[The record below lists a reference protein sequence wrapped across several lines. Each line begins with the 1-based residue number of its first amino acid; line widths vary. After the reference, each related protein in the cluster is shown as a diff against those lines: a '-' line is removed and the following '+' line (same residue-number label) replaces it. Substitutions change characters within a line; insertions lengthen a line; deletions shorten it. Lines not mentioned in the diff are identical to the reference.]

1 MALAINIWIFLLGRF
16 ACPLYL
22 SSDWKSVM
30 DLAIGTS
37 LDRIIIIAYF
47 ALVMGFGAYFGRYSK
62 TTSDYF
68 FGGRRFAWWLISI
81 SIVATG
87 VGSHSFLK
95 YSTKAYQYGL
105 SSTMTY
111 MNDWFFVPL
120 FMFGWLPIIYYM
132 KIKSIPE
139 YFERRFNSNA
149 RYLATI
155 LTLIF
160 MIGYI
165 AIQFLTLATALY
177 RIFGIP
183 LMATVVLI
191 AIATT
196 IYMHY
201 GGQTSVIFTDL
212 FQGFILIFA
221 GLLLFYLGIQFLGDN
236 TPYSGLRAFWMNLSP
251 IEKLPLAHF
260 NHPPDFNFV
269 GIFWQDGI
277 AGSVGF
283 LFLNQGLIM
292 RFMAARSVN
301 DGRKAVA
308 FNALC
313 ILPISA
319 IVVSNAGWIGRAIT
333 NAVPGTLPVDMVA
346 NDVFVSV
353 TNIIS
358 SPGVFGFIIAALCA
372 ALMST
377 SDTLVNASSA
387 IIVNDIY
394 KPLSKKKP
402 SDKEQLNFA
411 RWTSIGVKVIAV
423 IMVPFFNS
431 FDSIYE
437 ANGWFHSTFTPPLA
451 VGVFL
456 GIFWKRFTT
465 PAIIA
470 TFVGGSFLMILG
482 QFFPEMIS
490 PFAHGIELRPDRGYS
505 YIGALY
511 NIVVCAGVGVIVTLF
526 TKPDSEEKLKGLTVF
541 DASKLKSIYKGS
553 NPNEVP
559 GKAVT
564 VDWKLSKKDEGTIQF
579 SKNDMNAMKANP
591 GDLVYIQDSR
601 WWLGGLKSAHSVYGK
616 PHDEDGVVYI
626 SLSQLDHGQFLEG
639 LSLKAEKEM

>member
-1 MALAINIWIFLLGRF
+1 
-16 ACPLYL
+16 
-22 SSDWKSVM
+22 M
-30 DLAIGTS
+30 DIAIGTS

-47 ALVMGFGAYFGRYSK
+47 ALVMGFGAYFGKYSK

-68 FGGRRFAWWLISI
+68 FGGRRFSWWLISI

-95 YSTKAYQYGL
+95 YSTKAYQYGF

-132 KIKSIPE
+132 RIKSIPE
-139 YFERRFNSNA
+139 YFERRFNSKA

-165 AIQFLTLATALY
+165 AIQFLTLSTVLY
-177 RIFGIP
+177 KIFGIP
-183 LMATVVLI
+183 LMVTVVLI

-196 IYMHY
+196 IYMHF

-212 FQGFILIFA
+212 LQGFILIFA
-221 GLLLFYLGIQFLGDN
+221 GMLLFYLGIQFLGDN
-236 TPYSGLRAFWMNLSP
+236 TPHSGLHAFWTNLSP
-251 IEKLPLAHF
+251 VEKLPLAHF

-292 RFMAARSVN
+292 RFMAVRSVN
-301 DGRKAVA
+301 EGRKAVA

-319 IVVSNAGWIGRAIT
+319 LVVSNAGWIGRAIN
-333 NAVPGTLPVDMVA
+333 NAIPGILPVDMA
-346 NDVFVSV
+346 SNDVFVAV

-394 KPLSKKKP
+394 KPLSKKKN
-402 SDKEQLNFA
+402 SDGEQLKVA
-411 RWTSIGVKVIAV
+411 RWTSLGVKVIAV
-423 IMVPFFNS
+423 IMVPFFNT

-437 ANGWFHSTFTPPLA
+437 ANGWFHATFTPPLA

-470 TFVGGSFLMILG
+470 TFIGGAFLMILG
-482 QFFPEMIS
+482 QIFPEMIS
-490 PFAHGIELRPDRGYS
+490 PFAHGIELRPNKGYS

-511 NIVVCAGVGVIVTLF
+511 NIIVCAGVGIIVTLF
-526 TKPDSEEKLKGLTVF
+526 TKPDSDKKLKGLTIF
-541 DASKLKSIYKGS
+541 DVSKLKEIYKGS
-553 NPNEVP
+553 RPNEEL
-559 GKAVT
+559 GKPVN
-564 VDWKLSKKDEGTIQF
+564 VNWELMENDNDIIQF
-579 SKNDMNAMKANP
+579 SKNDMETMKANP
-591 GDLVYIQDSR
+591 GDLVYIQDAR
-601 WWLGGLKSAHSVYGK
+601 WWLGGLRSVHTVYGG
-616 PHDEDGVVYI
+616 PHNKDGVVYI
-626 SLSQLDHGQFLEG
+626 NSSHLDHGQFLGG
-639 LSLKAEKEM
+639 LQLKAEKEM

>member
-1 MALAINIWIFLLGRF
+1 
-16 ACPLYL
+16 
-22 SSDWKSVM
+22 M
-30 DLAIGTS
+30 DIAIGTQ

-47 ALVMGFGAYFGRYSK
+47 ALVMGFGAYFGKYSK

-68 FGGRRFAWWLISI
+68 FGGRRFSWWLIAI

-87 VGSHSFLK
+87 VGSHSFVK

-111 MNDWFFVPL
+111 MNDWFFMPL
-120 FMFGWLPIIYYM
+120 FMFGWLPIIYYT

-139 YFERRFNSNA
+139 YFERRFSRKA
-149 RYLATI
+149 RYIAT
-155 LTLIF
+155 LMTLLY

-177 RIFGIP
+177 KIYGIP
-183 LMATVVLI
+183 LMLTVILI

-196 IYMHY
+196 LYMHF

-221 GLLLFYLGIQFLGDN
+221 GLLLFYLGIQYLGDN
-236 TPYSGLRAFWMNLSP
+236 TALSGLNAFWTNLSP
-251 IEKLPLAHF
+251 TEKLPLAHF

-292 RFMAARSVN
+292 RFMAAKSVN
-301 DGRKAVA
+301 EGRKAAA
-308 FNALC
+308 FNVLI

-319 IVVSNAGWIGRAIT
+319 IVVSNAGWVGRAIT
-333 NAVPGTLPVDMVA
+333 NAVPNAFPVDLAA
-346 NDVFVSV
+346 NDVFVAV
-353 TNIIS
+353 TNIVS

-377 SDTLVNASSA
+377 ADTLVNASSA
-387 IIVNDIY
+387 IIVNDVY
-394 KPLSKKKP
+394 RPLAKKIKNE
-402 SDKEQLNFA
+402 KEQLELA

-423 IMVPFFNS
+423 ALVPFFNS

-437 ANGWFHSTFTPPLA
+437 AHGWFHSTFTPPLV

-465 PAIIA
+465 SAVIA
-470 TFVGGSFLMILG
+470 TFLGGAFLMLLG
-482 QFFPEMIS
+482 QNFPELIS
-490 PFAHGIELRPDRGYS
+490 PFSHGIELRPGRGYS

-511 NIVVCAGVGVIVTLF
+511 NIFVCAGVGIIVTFF
-526 TKPDSEEKLKGLTVF
+526 TKSKSEKELSGLTIF
-541 DASKLKSIYKGS
+541 DVHNLKSIFKGS
-553 NPNEVP
+553 PVNEEK
-559 GKAVT
+559 GESINLN
-564 VDWKLSKKDEGTIQF
+564 WKIKENDSDLVFF
-579 SKNDMNAMKANP
+579 SKNDMKKMKANP
-591 GDLVYIQDSR
+591 GDLVFIEDSR
-601 WWLGGLKSAHSVYGK
+601 WWLGGLKSVHSIYGN
-616 PHDEDGVVYI
+616 PHNEDGLVYI
-626 SLSQLDHGQFLEG
+626 NNNHLNHAQFVEG
-639 LSLKAEKEM
+639 LKLKAEKEM

>member
-1 MALAINIWIFLLGRF
+1 
-16 ACPLYL
+16 
-22 SSDWKSVM
+22 M
-30 DLAIGTS
+30 DIAIGTQ

-47 ALVMGFGAYFGRYSK
+47 ALVMGFGAYFGKYSK

-68 FGGRRFAWWLISI
+68 FGGRRFSWWLIAI

-87 VGSHSFLK
+87 VGSHSFVK

-111 MNDWFFVPL
+111 MNDWFFMPL
-120 FMFGWLPIIYYM
+120 FMFGWLPIIYYT

-139 YFERRFNSNA
+139 YFERRFSRKA
-149 RYLATI
+149 RYIAT
-155 LTLIF
+155 LMTLLY

-177 RIFGIP
+177 KIYGIP
-183 LMATVVLI
+183 LMLTVILI

-196 IYMHY
+196 LYMHF

-221 GLLLFYLGIQFLGDN
+221 GLLLFYLGIQYLGDN
-236 TPYSGLRAFWMNLSP
+236 TALSGLNAFWTNLSP
-251 IEKLPLAHF
+251 NQKLPLAHF

-292 RFMAARSVN
+292 RFMAAKSVN
-301 DGRKAVA
+301 EGRKAAA
-308 FNALC
+308 FNVLI

-319 IVVSNAGWIGRAIT
+319 IVVSNAGWVGRAIT
-333 NAVPGTLPVDMVA
+333 NAVPNAFPVDLAA
-346 NDVFVSV
+346 NDVFVAV
-353 TNIIS
+353 TNIVS

-377 SDTLVNASSA
+377 ADTLVNASSA
-387 IIVNDIY
+387 IIVNDVY
-394 KPLSKKKP
+394 RPLAKKIKNE
-402 SDKEQLNFA
+402 KEQLELA

-423 IMVPFFNS
+423 ALVPFFNS

-437 ANGWFHSTFTPPLA
+437 AHGWFHSTFTPPLV

-465 PAIIA
+465 AAVIA
-470 TFVGGSFLMILG
+470 TFLGGAFLMLLG
-482 QFFPEMIS
+482 QNFPELIS
-490 PFAHGIELRPDRGYS
+490 PFSHGIELRPGRGYS

-511 NIVVCAGVGVIVTLF
+511 NIFVCAGVGIIVTFF
-526 TKPDSEEKLKGLTVF
+526 TKSKSEKELSGLTIF
-541 DASKLKSIYKGS
+541 DVHNLKSIFKGS
-553 NPNEVP
+553 PVNEEK
-559 GKAVT
+559 GEAINLN
-564 VDWKLSKKDEGTIQF
+564 WKIKENESDLVFF
-579 SKNDMNAMKANP
+579 SKNDMEKMKANP
-591 GDLVYIQDSR
+591 GDLVFIEDSR
-601 WWLGGLKSAHSVYGK
+601 WWLGGLKSVHSVYGN
-616 PHDEDGVVYI
+616 PHNKDGLVYI
-626 SLSQLDHGQFLEG
+626 NNNHLNHAQFVEG
-639 LSLKAEKEM
+639 LKLKAEKEM

>member
-1 MALAINIWIFLLGRF
+1 
-16 ACPLYL
+16 
-22 SSDWKSVM
+22 M
-30 DLAIGTS
+30 DIAIGTQ

-47 ALVMGFGAYFGRYSK
+47 ALVMGFGAYFGKYSK

-68 FGGRRFAWWLISI
+68 FGGRRFSWWLIAI

-87 VGSHSFLK
+87 VGSHSFVK

-111 MNDWFFVPL
+111 MNDWFFMPL
-120 FMFGWLPIIYYM
+120 FMFGWLPIIYYT

-139 YFERRFNSNA
+139 YFERRFSRKA
-149 RYLATI
+149 RYIAT
-155 LTLIF
+155 LMTLLY

-177 RIFGIP
+177 KIYGIP
-183 LMATVVLI
+183 LMLTVILI

-196 IYMHY
+196 LYMHF

-221 GLLLFYLGIQFLGDN
+221 GLLLFYLGIQYLGDN
-236 TPYSGLRAFWMNLSP
+236 TALSGLNAFWTNLSP
-251 IEKLPLAHF
+251 NEKLPLAHF

-292 RFMAARSVN
+292 RFMAAKSVN
-301 DGRKAVA
+301 EGRKAAA
-308 FNALC
+308 FNVLI

-333 NAVPGTLPVDMVA
+333 NAVPNAFPVDLAA
-346 NDVFVSV
+346 NDVFVAV
-353 TNIIS
+353 TNIVS

-377 SDTLVNASSA
+377 ADTLVNASSA
-387 IIVNDIY
+387 IIVNDVY
-394 KPLSKKKP
+394 RPLAKKIKNE
-402 SDKEQLNFA
+402 KEQLELA

-423 IMVPFFNS
+423 ALVPFFNS

-437 ANGWFHSTFTPPLA
+437 AHGWFHSTFTPPLV

-465 PAIIA
+465 AAVIA
-470 TFVGGSFLMILG
+470 TFLGGAFLMLLG
-482 QFFPEMIS
+482 QNFPELIS
-490 PFAHGIELRPDRGYS
+490 PFSHGIELRPGRGYS

-511 NIVVCAGVGVIVTLF
+511 NIFVCASVGIIVTFF
-526 TKPDSEEKLKGLTVF
+526 TKSKSEKELSGLTIF
-541 DASKLKSIYKGS
+541 DVHNLKSIFKGS
-553 NPNEVP
+553 PVNEEK
-559 GKAVT
+559 GEAINLN
-564 VDWKLSKKDEGTIQF
+564 WKIKENESDLVFF
-579 SKNDMNAMKANP
+579 SKNDMEKMKANP
-591 GDLVYIQDSR
+591 GDLVFIEDSR
-601 WWLGGLKSAHSVYGK
+601 WWLGGLKSVHSVYGN
-616 PHDEDGVVYI
+616 PHNEDGLVYI
-626 SLSQLDHGQFLEG
+626 NNNHLNHAQFVEG
-639 LSLKAEKEM
+639 LKLKAEKEM

>member
-1 MALAINIWIFLLGRF
+1 
-16 ACPLYL
+16 
-22 SSDWKSVM
+22 M
-30 DLAIGTS
+30 DIAIGTQ

-47 ALVMGFGAYFGRYSK
+47 ALVMGFGAYFGKYSK

-68 FGGRRFAWWLISI
+68 FGGRRFSWWLIAI

-87 VGSHSFLK
+87 VGSHSFVK

-111 MNDWFFVPL
+111 MNDWFFMPL
-120 FMFGWLPIIYYM
+120 FMFGWLPIIYYT

-139 YFERRFNSNA
+139 YFERRFSRKA
-149 RYLATI
+149 RYIAT
-155 LTLIF
+155 LMTLLY

-177 RIFGIP
+177 KIYGIP
-183 LMATVVLI
+183 LMLTVILI

-196 IYMHY
+196 LYMHF

-221 GLLLFYLGIQFLGDN
+221 GLLLFYLGIQYLGDN
-236 TPYSGLRAFWMNLSP
+236 TALSGLNAFWTNLSP
-251 IEKLPLAHF
+251 NEKLPLAHF

-292 RFMAARSVN
+292 RFMAAKSVN
-301 DGRKAVA
+301 EGRKAAA
-308 FNALC
+308 FNVLI

-319 IVVSNAGWIGRAIT
+319 IVVSNAGWVGRAIT
-333 NAVPGTLPVDMVA
+333 NAVPNAFPVDLAA
-346 NDVFVSV
+346 NDVFVAV
-353 TNIIS
+353 TNIVS

-377 SDTLVNASSA
+377 ADTLVNASSA
-387 IIVNDIY
+387 IIVNDVY
-394 KPLSKKKP
+394 RPLAKKIKNE
-402 SDKEQLNFA
+402 KEQLELA

-423 IMVPFFNS
+423 ALVPFFNS

-437 ANGWFHSTFTPPLA
+437 AHGWFHSTFTPPLV

-465 PAIIA
+465 AAVIA
-470 TFVGGSFLMILG
+470 TFLGGAFLMLLG
-482 QFFPEMIS
+482 QNFPELIS
-490 PFAHGIELRPDRGYS
+490 PFSHGIELRPGRGYS

-511 NIVVCAGVGVIVTLF
+511 NIFVCAGVGIIVTFF
-526 TKPDSEEKLKGLTVF
+526 TKSKSEKELSGLTIF
-541 DASKLKSIYKGS
+541 DVHNLKSIFKGS
-553 NPNEVP
+553 PVNEEK
-559 GKAVT
+559 GEAINLN
-564 VDWKLSKKDEGTIQF
+564 WKIKENESDLVFF
-579 SKNDMNAMKANP
+579 SKNDMGKMKANP
-591 GDLVYIQDSR
+591 GDLVFIEDSR
-601 WWLGGLKSAHSVYGK
+601 WWLGGLKSVHSVYGN
-616 PHDEDGVVYI
+616 PHNEDGLVYI
-626 SLSQLDHGQFLEG
+626 NNNHLNHAQFVEG
-639 LSLKAEKEM
+639 LKLKAEKEM

>member
-1 MALAINIWIFLLGRF
+1 
-16 ACPLYL
+16 
-22 SSDWKSVM
+22 M
-30 DLAIGTS
+30 DIAIGTQ

-47 ALVMGFGAYFGRYSK
+47 ALVMGFGAYFGKYSK

-68 FGGRRFAWWLISI
+68 FGGRRFSWWLIAI

-87 VGSHSFLK
+87 VGSHSFVK

-111 MNDWFFVPL
+111 MNDWFFMPL
-120 FMFGWLPIIYYM
+120 FMFGWLPIIYYT

-139 YFERRFNSNA
+139 YFERRFSRKA
-149 RYLATI
+149 RYIAT
-155 LTLIF
+155 LMTLLY

-177 RIFGIP
+177 KIYGIL
-183 LMATVVLI
+183 LMLTVILI

-196 IYMHY
+196 LYMHF

-221 GLLLFYLGIQFLGDN
+221 GLLLFYLGIQYLGDN
-236 TPYSGLRAFWMNLSP
+236 TALSGLNAFWTNLSP
-251 IEKLPLAHF
+251 NEKLPLAHF

-292 RFMAARSVN
+292 RFMAAKSVN
-301 DGRKAVA
+301 EGRKAAA
-308 FNALC
+308 FNVLI

-319 IVVSNAGWIGRAIT
+319 IVVSNAGWVGRAIT
-333 NAVPGTLPVDMVA
+333 NAVPNAFPVDLAA
-346 NDVFVSV
+346 NDVFVAV
-353 TNIIS
+353 TNIVS

-377 SDTLVNASSA
+377 ADTLVNASSA
-387 IIVNDIY
+387 IIVNDVY
-394 KPLSKKKP
+394 RPLAKKIKNE
-402 SDKEQLNFA
+402 KEQLELA

-423 IMVPFFNS
+423 ALVPFFNS

-437 ANGWFHSTFTPPLA
+437 AHGWFHSTFTPPLV

-465 PAIIA
+465 SAVIA
-470 TFVGGSFLMILG
+470 TFLGGAFLMLLG
-482 QFFPEMIS
+482 QNFPELIS
-490 PFAHGIELRPDRGYS
+490 PFSHGIELRPGRGYS

-511 NIVVCAGVGVIVTLF
+511 NIFVCAGVGIIVTFF
-526 TKPDSEEKLKGLTVF
+526 TKSKSEKELSGLTIF
-541 DASKLKSIYKGS
+541 DVHNLKSIFKGS
-553 NPNEVP
+553 PVNEEK
-559 GKAVT
+559 GET
-564 VDWKLSKKDEGTIQF
+564 INLNWKIKENESDLVFF
-579 SKNDMNAMKANP
+579 SKNDMEKMKANP
-591 GDLVYIQDSR
+591 GDLVFIEDSR
-601 WWLGGLKSAHSVYGK
+601 WWLGGLKSVHSVYGN
-616 PHDEDGVVYI
+616 PHNEDGLVYI
-626 SLSQLDHGQFLEG
+626 NNNHLNHAQFVEG
-639 LSLKAEKEM
+639 LKLKAEKEM